1 MSVDE
6 IWKRATELLEGKL
19 NRPVFEMLVKRIAPL
34 TLEDDT
40 LYINIPGSLSMEYLR
55 DYQDVIEETLSNLLK
70 SDVKIVAMQEE
81 EPSAAAPAKAAAP
94 ARPPEQKADSAALT
108 KKTAPFLNPRYTFD
122 TFVVGGNNQ
131 LCYNASLTAAEA
143 PGRAYNPL
151 FIYGGVGLGKTHL
164 MQAIGHYV
172 AVTKPNLI
180 VEYNTSDA
188 FIHEFMTCIR
198 EKRLHEFRNHYQRLD
213 VLLLDDVQFLE
224 GKDRTQYEFFHIFN
238 DFYEK
243 KKQIVVTCDRLPKDI
258 PTMEDRLTSRL
269 SWGLVCDIQPPD
281 FETRLSILRKKV
293 ETDNYFVADDVL
305 NYVAN
310 TITTNIRNLEGALNR
325 IIAYSKLMNQEITM
339 ELAEKIISDIAP
351 ERDPEK
357 ITVAEI
363 IKVVSKHYN
372 IEPDEVTGKRRK
384 KEVVLPR
391 SVAMYLAR
399 DLTRLSLSTIG
410 SEFGGRDHTTVIYTC
425 EKIEKEMASDPN
437 FKKTVENL
445 KQKIK
450 G

>member
-1 MSVDE
+1 
-6 IWKRATELLEGKL
+6 
-19 NRPVFEMLVKRIAPL
+19 
-34 TLEDDT
+34 
-40 LYINIPGSLSMEYLR
+40 
-55 DYQDVIEETLSNLLK
+55 
-70 SDVKIVAMQEE
+70 
-81 EPSAAAPAKAAAP
+81 
-94 ARPPEQKADSAALT
+94 
-108 KKTAPFLNPRYTFD
+108 
-122 TFVVGGNNQ
+122 
-131 LCYNASLTAAEA
+131 
-143 PGRAYNPL
+143 
-151 FIYGGVGLGKTHL
+151 
-164 MQAIGHYV
+164 
-172 AVTKPNLI
+172 VTKPNLI